1 MTVSLTD
8 RFRLMARAGQ
18 QAKTPILA
26 EVTAPKLADGVA
38 TLRLYDVIDSWG
50 GPYGISAKEFA
61 AVLDD
66 LPDDTTEIRLHIS
79 SPGGEVWDGLAILNS
94 LRQHPA
100 RVVTIVDGIAAS
112 AASVV
117 AMAGDEVL
125 VAPGSEFMVHAAWG
139 LCVGNATDMAK
150 MTDTLQHESDNLAGI
165 YAAKAGGTVEDWR
178 AVMTA
183 ETWYTADEA
192 VAAGLADRVLAVEGA
207 SAADG
212 QKAKAR
218 FDLSVFAYAGRDAAP
233 APHILPAVS
242 AAGSAAPR
250 GTTREESAVSDTL
263 LTGLRERLGTA
274 EDADEATVL
283 AALDESLAEQAEPT
297 PGPTPT
303 DPTPP
308 RSPEVPPAA
317 LAEVARLSTE
327 LAELK
332 AQASARTK
340 AEHFAAWQR
349 EGKTSPAEVKGT
361 DGKNGLAAMYDAA
374 PEQTVALIGARAKGS
389 AVPLAAIGH
398 DSDPDEPLT
407 LAAIQ
412 ETDAYKNWSI

>member
-1 MTVSLTD
+1 MTARRDRPEMVRYVARDQMAERAKNTPPRADVTVSGD
-8 RFRLMARAGQ
+8 AS
-18 QAKTPILA
+18 
-26 EVTAPKLADGVA
+26 TAV
-38 TLRLYDVIDSWG
+38 LRLYDVIDSWG
-50 GPYGISAKEFA
+50 GFWGISANEVA
-61 AVLDD
+61 AALDE
-66 LPDDTTEIRLHIS
+66 LPSTVRTCEVHLN
-79 SPGGEVWDGLAILNS
+79 SPGGEAREGVAIANL
-94 LRQHPA
+94 LRQCPQ
-100 RVVTIVDGIAAS
+100 RVVAIVDGLAAS
-112 AASVV
+112 AASII
-117 AMAGDEVL
+117 AMGADELLMAPSSELMIHEAHGGAYGDADFLAQQSRVL
-125 VAPGSEFMVHAAWG
+125 DHLSDSYAA
-139 LCVGNATDMAK
+139 A
-150 MTDTLQHESDNLAGI
+150 
-165 YAAKAGGTVEDWR
+165 YAAKAGGDPSAWR
-178 AVMTA
+178 VIMRA
-183 ETWYTADEA
+183 ETWYSPEEA
-192 VAAGLADRVLAVEGA
+192 VAAGLVDGLAAVDPERDEQAAAARLDR
-207 SAADG
+207 
-212 QKAKAR
+212 R
-218 FDLSVFAYAGRDAAP
+218 VFAFASRAEAP
-233 APHILPAVS
+233 APPNLPPAS

-308 RSPEVPPAA
+308 EVPPAA

-349 EGKTSPAEVKGT
+349 EGRTSPAERSQLEV
-361 DGKNGLAAMYDAA
+361 MYDAA

-398 DSDPDEPLT
+398 DSDPDT
-407 LAAIQ
+407 LPATAATVR
-412 ETDAYKNWSI
+412 ESDVYKNWSTA